1 MSDAHGSQPVPQP
14 LRPQVGAG
22 LEDQSLRER
31 FDGHEL
37 AIVLSHY
44 DLGVIEQLRV
54 YPRGSR
60 RSPKLRIK
68 SKRGE
73 FLLKRRAPGQ
83 DDPYRVAFAHDLQL
97 HLAQRDYPVPG
108 LIGTRDE
115 NNSMLQLNGR
125 TYELFN
131 YIHGTRYD
139 KSANAATQVG
149 GMLGKLHQCLSAYRS
164 VYTPP
169 PSSFHRV
176 AEIDAKMALTA
187 SAINSAEPQG
197 DPQAIAQ
204 TAEFLRRAYHDASK
218 RADEVGFAG
227 WALQVLHGDWHP
239 GNLLFRGNAIVGVL
253 DFDSARMEPRVVDV
267 ANAALQFS
275 MPMDDPD
282 QPATWP
288 EGLDTGVIRCIL
300 RGYDEA
306 SGSPLSN
313 QERLALPWLMIE
325 ALIIES
331 IIPIAVT
338 GSFARI
344 AGSAFLQ
351 MIERKVKWI
360 RPRALKMAESLK
372 E

>member
-1 MSDAHGSQPVPQP
+1 MMAASSQPVPQP

-37 AIVLSHY
+37 SIVLSHY

-68 SKRGE
+68 SRQGE

-97 HLAQRDYPVPG
+97 HLAQRGYPVPG

-139 KSANAATQVG
+139 RSPEAATEVG
-149 GMLGKLHQCLSAYRS
+149 AVLGKLHEYMSAYRS
-164 VYTPP
+164 VYAPP
-169 PSSFHRV
+169 PSSFHNV
-176 AEIDAKMALTA
+176 PEIDAKMALTA
-187 SAINSAEPQG
+187 SAINSAEPQA
-197 DPQAIAQ
+197 DRQAISQ
-204 TAEFLRRAYHDASK
+204 SAEFLRLAYHDAAK
-218 RADEVGFAG
+218 RADEAGFLS
-227 WALQVLHGDWHP
+227 WPQRVLHGDWHP
-239 GNLLFRGNAIVGVL
+239 GNLLFRGPDIVGVL

-275 MPMDDPD
+275 MQMDDPD
-282 QPATWP
+282 QPITWP
-288 EGLDTGVIRCIL
+288 DGLDTAVIRCIL

-313 QERLALPWLMIE
+313 PERLAVPWLMVE